1 MGTINV
7 AWWNL
12 ENRFDTEDDPI
23 SQDFEFTAAN
33 GWTTEAYAAKRANLA
48 AALDGLH
55 GGLAS
60 SCLVSPRP
68 PWQKSP
74 PWPGNWFGWRP
85 RNTYRLKAVGIGPM
99 ARRRA

>member
-23 SQDFEFTAAN
+23 SQDFKFTLRTAGPLRRMQQSGQTLLQPWMVCTA
-33 GWTTEAYAAKRANLA
+33 
-48 AALDGLH
+48 
-55 GGLAS
+55 GLAS

-68 PWQKSP
+68 PW
-74 PWPGNWFGWRP
+74 
-85 RNTYRLKAVGIGPM
+85 RNIASLVRELVRLASRGVPTC
-99 ARRRA
+99 

>member
-12 ENRFDTEDDPI
+12 ENRFDTEEDPI
-23 SQDFEFTAAN
+23 SHDVEFTAAN

-55 GGLAS
+55 GGSGVELLGVAEAA
-60 SCLVSPRP
+60 VAE
-68 PWQKSP
+68 
-74 PWPGNWFGWRP
+74 
-85 RNTYRLKAVGIGPM
+85 YRLLGPGTGS
-99 ARRRA
+99 AGVRGVPTG